1 MSKHERTFIAG
12 VIACVVACAAC
23 AALVALDDMRG
34 TPAPETAAEPV
45 TPVPDATGLK
55 PCPRCGGQAAELA
68 DWVQTWC
75 RCGECG
81 FRTPARLSAE
91 DARRVWN
98 SCEYYGKPYAGEQVT
113 GDE

>member
-1 MSKHERTFIAG
+1 MKKHERTFIAG
-12 VIACVVACAAC
+12 LIACVVACAAC
-23 AALVALDDMRG
+23 AALVALDDMRE

-55 PCPRCGGQAAELA
+55 PCPRCGGQAAELS

-81 FRTPARLSAE
+81 FRTPARLTAE
-91 DARRVWN
+91 DARKVWN
-98 SCEYYGKPYAGEQVT
+98 SCEYYGKPYT
-113 GDE
+113 GATDDE

>member
-1 MSKHERTFIAG
+1 MKKHERTFIAG
-12 VIACVVACAAC
+12 LIACVVACAAC
-23 AALVALDDMRG
+23 AALVALDDMG
-34 TPAPETAAEPV
+34 KTPAPETAAEPV

-81 FRTPARLSAE
+81 FRTPARLNAE
-91 DARRVWN
+91 DARAIWN
-98 SCEYYGKPYAGEQVT
+98 SCEYYGKPYAGVI

>member
-1 MSKHERTFIAG
+1 MKKHERTFIAG
-12 VIACVVACAAC
+12 LIACVVACAAC
-23 AALVALDDMRG
+23 AALVALDDMRE
-34 TPAPETAAEPV
+34 TPAPETATEPA

-91 DARRVWN
+91 DARKLWN
-98 SCEYYGKPYAGEQVT
+98 SCEYYGKPYTGAT